1 MGLMKKIV
9 LVTGG
14 GSGVGRSAALA
25 LLKADYQVVIAGRRQ
40 ETLDETLALA
50 VNVDGQDSGCLVSIQ
65 SDVSDPDSVEA
76 LFAEIKTKFGRIDV
90 LFNNAGVNV
99 PSTVF
104 GDLTYTEWKDT
115 VDVNLTGVFL
125 CARAAFNLMRS
136 QKPQGGRIINNGSI
150 SAHVPRPGSAPYTST
165 KHGVNGLT
173 KTIAL
178 DGRPYNIAC
187 GQIDIGN
194 ALTPMAARMVQGVP
208 QADLSIKAEPVM
220 DVEHIGDAIVT
231 MADLPL
237 ETNILSMTIMASKM
251 PYVGRG

>member
-1 MGLMKKIV
+1 MKKIV
-9 LVTGG
+9 FITGG

-25 LLKADYQVVIAGRRQ
+25 LLKAGYQVVIAGRRQ

-76 LFAEIKTKFGRIDV
+76 LFAEINTKFGRIDV

>member
-1 MGLMKKIV
+1 MKKIV

-25 LLKADYQVVIAGRRQ
+25 LLKAGYQVVIAGRRQ

-76 LFAEIKTKFGRIDV
+76 LFAEIKTNFGRIDV

>member
-1 MGLMKKIV
+1 MKKIV

-25 LLKADYQVVIAGRRQ
+25 LLKAGYQVVIAGRRQ

-76 LFAEIKTKFGRIDV
+76 LFAEINTKFGRIDV

-136 QKPQGGRIINNGSI
+136 QKPKGGRIINNGSI

>member
-1 MGLMKKIV
+1 MKKIV

-25 LLKADYQVVIAGRRQ
+25 LLKAGYQVVIAGRRQ

-76 LFAEIKTKFGRIDV
+76 LFAEIKAKFGRIDV

>member
-1 MGLMKKIV
+1 MKKIV

-25 LLKADYQVVIAGRRQ
+25 LLKAGYQVVIAGRRQ

-76 LFAEIKTKFGRIDV
+76 LFAEIKAKFGRIDV

-220 DVEHIGDAIVT
+220 DVEHIGDAIGY
-231 MADLPL
+231 PS
-237 ETNILSMTIMASKM
+237 NIC
-251 PYVGRG
+251 

>member
-1 MGLMKKIV
+1 MKKIV

-50 VNVDGQDSGCLVSIQ
+50 VNVDGQGSGCLVSIQ

>member
-1 MGLMKKIV
+1 MKKIV

-25 LLKADYQVVIAGRRQ
+25 LLKAGYQVVIAGRRQ

-220 DVEHIGDAIVT
+220 DVEQIGDAIVT

>member
-1 MGLMKKIV
+1 M
-9 LVTGG
+9 
-14 GSGVGRSAALA
+14 
-25 LLKADYQVVIAGRRQ
+25 
-40 ETLDETLALA
+40 
-50 VNVDGQDSGCLVSIQ
+50 DSCLVSIQ

-76 LFAEIKTKFGRIDV
+76 LFAEIKTNFGRIDV

>member
-1 MGLMKKIV
+1 MKKIV

-25 LLKADYQVVIAGRRQ
+25 LLKAGYQVVIAGRRQ

-187 GQIDIGN
+187 GQSDIGN

>member
-1 MGLMKKIV
+1 MKKIV

>member
-1 MGLMKKIV
+1 MKKIV

-25 LLKADYQVVIAGRRQ
+25 LLKAGYQVVIAGRRQ

-150 SAHVPRPGSAPYTST
+150 SAHVPRPGSAPYTCT

>member
-1 MGLMKKIV
+1 MKKIV

-25 LLKADYQVVIAGRRQ
+25 LLKAGYQVVIAGRRQ

-90 LFNNAGVNV
+90 RFNNAGVNV

>member
-1 MGLMKKIV
+1 MKKIV

-25 LLKADYQVVIAGRRQ
+25 LLKAGYQVVIAGRRQ
-40 ETLDETLALA
+40 ETLDETLTLA
-50 VNVDGQDSGCLVSIQ
+50 VTVDGQDSGCLVSIQ

>member
-1 MGLMKKIV
+1 MKKIV

-76 LFAEIKTKFGRIDV
+76 LFAEIKTKFGRIDG

-251 PYVGRG
+251 PYVGGG

>member
-1 MGLMKKIV
+1 MKKIV

-25 LLKADYQVVIAGRRQ
+25 LLKAGYQVVIAGRRQ

-50 VNVDGQDSGCLVSIQ
+50 VNVDGQGSGCLVSIQ